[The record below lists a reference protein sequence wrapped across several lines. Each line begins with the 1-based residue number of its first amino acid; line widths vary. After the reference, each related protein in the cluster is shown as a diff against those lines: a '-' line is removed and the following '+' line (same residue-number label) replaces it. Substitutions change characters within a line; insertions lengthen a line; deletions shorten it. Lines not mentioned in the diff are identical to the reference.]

1 MSTTPPRN
9 KNAATIKRVVAQLE
23 KVQAH
28 SKVRLLDESDIE
40 RAIEHAENFCVRHGL
55 AKCDR
60 ARMVLIFDPWPMPSA
75 AYRAKGAYIATTLV
89 LTATKS
95 GWKIEANRDQA
106 GANQQT
112 LQCLRCPAEAVIKAA
127 RRIFGVELVAKP
139 TVMHLSPAVPS
150 MGKGNVE
157 TLTQAPA

>member
-1 MSTTPPRN
+1 MSTNTPRN
-9 KNAATIKRVVAQLE
+9 KHAATIKRAVAQLA

-28 SKVRLLDESDIE
+28 SKVRLLDESDIA
-40 RAIEHAENFCVRHGL
+40 RAIEQAKNFCTHHGL

-60 ARMVLIFDPWPMPSA
+60 VGMLLIYDPWPVPPA

-95 GWKIEANRDQA
+95 GWKIEASRDPA

-139 TVMHLSPAVPS
+139 TVMHLPPAVPG

-157 TLTQAPA
+157 TLTQSAA